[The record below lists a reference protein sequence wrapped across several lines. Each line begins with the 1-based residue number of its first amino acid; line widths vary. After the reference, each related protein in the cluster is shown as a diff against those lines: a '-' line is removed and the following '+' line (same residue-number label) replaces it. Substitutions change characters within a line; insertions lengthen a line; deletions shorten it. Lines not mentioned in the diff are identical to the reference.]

1 MKQITDDKY
10 QISYDADCAT
20 VRFEG
25 ALLLNGAPAYEPILQ
40 LLQEAAEEQVPK
52 RLTVDIRALKFLN
65 SSGINMMTKFVMYI
79 SDIKALELELVF
91 VAWSHVAWQ
100 EKLTINLTRLMP
112 ALQTRLEQE

>member
-40 LLQEAAEEQVPK
+40 LLQEAAGSKCPS
-52 RLTVDIRALKFLN
+52 A
-65 SSGINMMTKFVMYI
+65 
-79 SDIKALELELVF
+79 
-91 VAWSHVAWQ
+91 
-100 EKLTINLTRLMP
+100 
-112 ALQTRLEQE
+112 